1 MVGRHVG
8 DDVKR
13 SLYGWSV
20 TLLNITTVAL
30 ILGVSVFVYR
40 IDTLVTIDVAKSDAR
55 SHVDH
60 AAAMLATELAGHE
73 TIATSLAAMVSLM
86 PEDSEDAFT
95 ELASRMTEG
104 REDILN
110 LAYAPDLVVR
120 LVYPYEANA
129 SVIGLDYRTS
139 SEFTTGADKALETN
153 APVLIGPT
161 NLLQG
166 ARGLILRVPFRQAWA
181 NGAEDQGLVS
191 LVMNIDKLVEE
202 TAMLTMF
209 EDYSIA
215 AYSGDGEVSEKNVVF
230 GSVSHC
236 GPDALLSAAPI
247 MDATWT
253 FCIAP
258 KAGWPV
264 WGENSTVIIS
274 LAMLA
279 TLTTITVFVI
289 VGALRARES
298 KAKTQLWE
306 AIEALN
312 NGFVLYDK
320 YDRLVLCNSKYREL
334 YSASAPV
341 IQQGAKFRDIIEYGA
356 WNGEYAAAIGNEAEW
371 IEERMAAHRDLE
383 GEQEQQLVNGRW
395 IKVAERKT
403 SDGGTVG
410 FRVDITDLKRAQHEA
425 EAATWAITEF
435 LTNINHEIRTPLSVI
450 VGFVKFLARPEM
462 LTSYKTMEKTLEEDN
477 ADPDRTRE
485 TVAAYSSDIKKYADR
500 IEKSAA
506 HLHSL
511 VQDTLDMSKVA
522 AGDFS
527 LNPEPVNLGSLV
539 TECAEQFADEAGK
552 KGIDLQVDVP
562 AFEIMADPV
571 RLRQILFNL
580 IGNAVKFTDSGHV
593 NISLKPGEDDTV
605 IRIADTGPGIAE
617 EHRQRVFEKFWQID
631 GTVTR
636 KHGGTGLGLAISD
649 ALVKLHGGEIWIES
663 GEDDT
668 GAIVFIRL
676 PLLQPS
682 RSAA

>member
-1 MVGRHVG
+1 MMQRIYGRI
-8 DDVKR
+8 
-13 SLYGWSV
+13 V
-20 TLLNITTVAL
+20 TLLKITTVAL
-30 ILGVSVFVYR
+30 ILGFSVFLYR
-40 IDTLVTIDVAKSDAR
+40 IDTQVTIEAAKRDAR
-55 SHVDH
+55 DQADH
-60 AAAMLATELAGHE
+60 AAAMLVKELAVLE
-73 TIATSLAAMVSLM
+73 TIAKSVALTASLM
-86 PEDSEDAFT
+86 PEESQKAFT
-95 ELASRMTEG
+95 ELASRMSQG

-110 LAYAPDLVVR
+110 LAYAPDLIVR
-120 LVYPYEANA
+120 FVYPEEANA
-129 SVIGLDYRTS
+129 SVIGLDYREP
-139 SEFTTGADKALETN
+139 SEFTAGADQALETN
-153 APVLIGPT
+153 KPVLIGPT

-166 ARGLILRVPFRQAWA
+166 GRALILRVPFRPIGA
-181 NGAEDQGLVS
+181 NGAEEQGLVS
-191 LVMNIDKLVEE
+191 LVLELNKLVEDTQVPDAFDE
-202 TAMLTMF
+202 
-209 EDYSIA
+209 YSIA
-215 AYSGDGEVSEKNVVF
+215 AYAGDEDVAETNLVF

-236 GPDALLSAAPI
+236 GPDALLSAFPV

-264 WGENSTVIIS
+264 SGENSKVIIL
-274 LAMLA
+274 LALLA
-279 TLTTITVFVI
+279 ILTTIFIFVV
-289 VGALRARES
+289 VGGLRARES

-312 NGFVLYDK
+312 DGFVLFDK
-320 YDRLVLCNSKYREL
+320 DDRLVLCNSKYREL

-341 IQQGAKFRDIIEYGA
+341 IQQGAKFRDIVEYGA
-356 WNGEYAAAIGNEAEW
+356 RNGEYADALGSEAEW
-371 IEERMAAHRDLE
+371 IEERMAAHRDPE
-383 GEQEQQLVNGRW
+383 GEQEQQLANGRW
-395 IKVAERKT
+395 IKIAERKT

-425 EAATWAITEF
+425 EAATRAITEF

-485 TVAAYSSDIKKYADR
+485 TVAAFTSDIKKYADR

-522 AGDFS
+522 DGDFS
-527 LNPEPVNLGSLV
+527 LNPEQVNLGSLV
-539 TECAEQFADEAGK
+539 TECAEQFAVEGSK

-593 NISLKPGEDDTV
+593 NISIEPGKDDTV

-649 ALVKLHGGEIWIES
+649 ALVKLHGGEIWIEP

-668 GAIVFIRL
+668 GAIFCIRL
-676 PLLQPS
+676 PLVQPP
-682 RSAA
+682 RCAT